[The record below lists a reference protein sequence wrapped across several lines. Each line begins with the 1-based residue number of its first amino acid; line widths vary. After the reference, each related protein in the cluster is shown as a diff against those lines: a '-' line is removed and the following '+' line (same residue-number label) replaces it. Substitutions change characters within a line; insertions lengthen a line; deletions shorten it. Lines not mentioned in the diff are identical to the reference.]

1 MVITIDDEEEDQEVR
16 KKPIVTA
23 QDDGEEEEPP
33 AKKHKLCRDLLKR
46 LPPFLRILTMKDRSV
61 YASQAEFKDKSHRI
75 DIQFC
80 FVQGK
85 CRNDLKEIQM
95 AH

>member
-1 MVITIDDEEEDQEVR
+1 MFYHIKFWTLSRKIRLITGLVRSQSRSIPGRPESEKEPVVITIDDEEEDQEVR

-46 LPPFLRILTMKDRSV
+46 QLT
-61 YASQAEFKDKSHRI
+61 
-75 DIQFC
+75 
-80 FVQGK
+80 
-85 CRNDLKEIQM
+85 
-95 AH
+95 